1 MYFRPFIGIISPTA
15 MGQPGQKGLSQDA
28 GLHVPLLRGGGVDPS
43 KIYIWV
49 VATQIFVYVH
59 PYLDVSENSGTPKSS
74 KLIRFSIINHPF
86 WGNPIFGNTHLGK
99 IPMLTNIF
107 QMGWNHQPDI
117 YDMVILFASF
127 ERDFWWLL
135 VDEIP
140 RLVVSKTATPVFTNS
155 CLGTIP
161 IRPCTKMTI
170 S

>member
-43 KIYIWV
+43 EIYIWV

-117 YDMVILFASF
+117 YDMVILFARF
-127 ERDFWWLL
+127 ERVAFGGWNTTCCCL
-135 VDEIP
+135 
-140 RLVVSKTATPVFTNS
+140 KNCNS
-155 CLGTIP
+155 CLHQLLSWNHSNKTP
-161 IRPCTKMTI
+161 VKKTD